1 MFDYGESD
9 IVHLLLRAFFSYIL
23 LTFNLNSND
32 PLVSPSDILHF
43 HSIYSHSFQ
52 FKIISARAG
61 QSHIYVRK
69 RQNMKFIG
77 SLFVTYDSSLAVI
90 DIILN

>member
-1 MFDYGESD
+1 MCSFLVLFNDLENREMIIIVNMFDYGESD

-52 FKIISARAG
+52 FKIISATAG
-61 QSHIYVRK
+61 QSYLR
-69 RQNMKFIG
+69 
-77 SLFVTYDSSLAVI
+77 
-90 DIILN
+90 